1 MVFLRLFLMNLQII
15 LSRETF
21 KVFSMCPENRAY
33 ILSLG
38 LSANVL
44 ALIDELDLE
53 LGKAPVWFR
62 QICRKTNKREKYIRP
77 ICNVHFSNFG
87 ISETL
92 GRLDF

>member
-1 MVFLRLFLMNLQII
+1 MAFLRLFLMSLQII

-21 KVFSMCPENRAY
+21 KVFSMSPENRTY
-33 ILSLG
+33 ILSLA
-38 LSANVL
+38 LSPNVL

-53 LGKAPVWFR
+53 LGEAPVWFR

-87 ISETL
+87 ISETP